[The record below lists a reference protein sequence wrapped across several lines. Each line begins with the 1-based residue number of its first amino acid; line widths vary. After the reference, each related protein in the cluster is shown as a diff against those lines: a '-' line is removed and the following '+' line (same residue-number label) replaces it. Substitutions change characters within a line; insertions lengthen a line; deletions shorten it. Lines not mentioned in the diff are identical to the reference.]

1 MTLDPEGWETAQKI
15 LVILAHPDDPEFF
28 CGATVAR
35 WIEAGHLVEY
45 CVLTHGE
52 KGGKSL
58 ETSSDNLA
66 SLREVEQTEAAKRLG
81 VNNVRFLNFI
91 DGELFNGL
99 KEREA
104 VTRVIRQ
111 IKPDIVVGCD
121 PQNYFPRENAIN
133 HPDHRAAGEIVLGA
147 FFPSSGNVYYFS
159 DQLVSEGLETHSPK
173 ELWLSLTAQPNIV
186 LDITEQWTKKINALC
201 AHTSQ
206 IGKQDD
212 FIRFMNKRHTPDSTD
227 ESPRYEERF
236 RRFVFGK

>member
-1 MTLDPEGWETAQKI
+1 MKLDPEGWEEQKKI

-28 CGATVAR
+28 CGATLAR
-35 WIEAGHLVEY
+35 WIEAEHSVEY

-58 ETSSDNLA
+58 EMSPAELA
-66 SLREVEQTEAAKRLG
+66 ALRVVEQKEAARRLG
-81 VNNVRFLNFI
+81 VTSVHFLDFI
-91 DGELFNGL
+91 DGELFSGT

-111 IKPDIVVGCD
+111 VKPDIVVGCD

-147 FFPSSGNVYYFS
+147 FFPACGNVYYFS
-159 DQLVSEGLETHSPK
+159 DQITHEGLEIHSPK
-173 ELWLSLTAQPNIV
+173 ELWLSLTAQPNVI
-186 LDITEQWTKKINALC
+186 LDVTEQWPKKVHALC

-212 FIRFMNKRHTPDSTD
+212 FINFMNTRHSPDSTD
-227 ESPRYEERF
+227 EDPRYEERF

>member
-1 MTLDPEGWETAQKI
+1 MMLDPEGWGTSQKI

-28 CGATVAR
+28 CGATLAR
-35 WIEAGHLVEY
+35 WIGAGHSVEY

-58 ETSSDNLA
+58 ETSPEDLA
-66 SLREVEQTEAAKRLG
+66 ALREVEQKEAAKRLG
-81 VNNVRFLNFI
+81 VASVRFLNFK

-111 IKPDIVVGCD
+111 VKPDIVVGCD

-147 FFPSSGNVYYFS
+147 FFPSSGNVFYFS

-173 ELWLSLTAQPNIV
+173 ELWLSLTTQPNIV
-186 LDITEQWTKKINALC
+186 LDITEQWPRKINALC
-201 AHTSQ
+201 AHASQ

-212 FIRFMNKRHTPDSTD
+212 FISFMNKRHTPDSTD
-227 ESPRYEERF
+227 EAPRYEERF
-236 RRFVFGK
+236 RRFIFGK